1 VGSAGKPPATARRAT
16 YFELSRPFLS
26 HASPRHP
33 AGRPASLFMTV
44 RHGTRYAAMSY
55 VGPPRLRMVRLR
67 GRRPSVTRHGA
78 ADVYSADAPEPPPR
92 SWSQRVVEA
101 RCQDARG
108 PADLRGRWGV
118 AARLL
123 MSAELS
129 VLSLIPVVAGT
140 CVRAG
145 PPAVP
150 GGRGW
155 RQPGRYL
162 SSCCRLAGTLAGWAG
177 SCLAGGAGRVLAWRV
192 SGATGQALRS
202 AGPAKRQLP
211 SAQPGSWCVLPHRG
225 GNRNRTWCFL
235 AVSDRQPAG

>member
-1 VGSAGKPPATARRAT
+1 MGSASKPSATARRAT

-78 ADVYSADAPEPPPR
+78 ADAYSADAPEPPPR

-101 RCQDARG
+101 RCQDALG

-118 AARLL
+118 AARLFD
-123 MSAELS
+123 
-129 VLSLIPVVAGT
+129 VRGAG
-140 CVRAG
+140 CLVGGSCRCWFLCGAG

-150 GGRGW
+150 GRRGW

-192 SGATGQALRS
+192 SGTTGQALRH
-202 AGPAKRQLP
+202 AGPAERQLP

>member
-1 VGSAGKPPATARRAT
+1 MTAQDGIGTRPARIRVGSASKPPATARRAT

-78 ADVYSADAPEPPPR
+78 ADAYSADAPEPPPR

-108 PADLRGRWGV
+108 PAVVGV
-118 AARLL
+118 
-123 MSAELS
+123 
-129 VLSLIPVVAGT
+129 
-140 CVRAG
+140 
-145 PPAVP
+145 
-150 GGRGW
+150 
-155 RQPGRYL
+155 
-162 SSCCRLAGTLAGWAG
+162 
-177 SCLAGGAGRVLAWRV
+177 
-192 SGATGQALRS
+192 
-202 AGPAKRQLP
+202 
-211 SAQPGSWCVLPHRG
+211 
-225 GNRNRTWCFL
+225 
-235 AVSDRQPAG
+235 